1 MPVAPK
7 RRLLPRRSSSGDPE
21 EFRASLGE
29 HLEELR
35 QRIIRI
41 VLLLAAGWIVGWF
54 LQPSVYQE
62 LSSLAVK
69 SLDIPKGVE
78 FKETFRSFA
87 DPFMLKLRV
96 SFAIGL
102 VLVFP
107 FVVLQLWGFI
117 SPGLKP
123 SEKAPFKVIAPI
135 SVFLFALG
143 AFFCWIIMP
152 SAMNW
157 FVSYLEEFQGTS
169 LYQEPGTLVF
179 FILKMML
186 AFGVGF
192 QLPLIV
198 YFLARIGILGS
209 DTLTKYWRQSTVII
223 FFGSAILTPSN
234 DMFSMLMMA
243 VPLTLLF
250 FVSIAAVRFTDRGRR
265 RSTELDDL
273 D

>member
-1 MPVAPK
+1 MPVLSK
-7 RRLLPRRSSSGDPE
+7 RKDSSKRNSSGDPE

-35 QRIIRI
+35 VRIIRI
-41 VLLLAAGWIVGWF
+41 VVLLALGWVAGWF
-54 LQPSVYQE
+54 LEPFVYE
-62 LSSLAVK
+62 ALKNLATSHLQV
-69 SLDIPKGVE
+69 PKGVDV
-78 FKETFRSFA
+78 KEAFRSFEGA
-87 DPFMLKLRV
+87 FMLKLRV
-96 SFAIGL
+96 SFAVGI

-107 FVVLQLWGFI
+107 FIVLQLWGFVA
-117 SPGLKP
+117 PGLK
-123 SEKAPFKVIAPI
+123 SNEKAPFRVIAPI
-135 SVFLFALG
+135 SVLLFAIG
-143 AFFCWIIMP
+143 AFFCWMIIP

-157 FVSYLEEFQGTS
+157 FISYLEEFQGTA

-198 YFLARIGILGS
+198 YFLGKIGILGPE
-209 DTLTKYWRQSTVII
+209 TLSRYWRQATVII
-223 FFGSAILTPSN
+223 FFGAAILTPSN

-250 FVSIAAVRFTDRGRR
+250 FISIAAVRLTNRGKRA
-265 RSTELDDL
+265 SELDEL